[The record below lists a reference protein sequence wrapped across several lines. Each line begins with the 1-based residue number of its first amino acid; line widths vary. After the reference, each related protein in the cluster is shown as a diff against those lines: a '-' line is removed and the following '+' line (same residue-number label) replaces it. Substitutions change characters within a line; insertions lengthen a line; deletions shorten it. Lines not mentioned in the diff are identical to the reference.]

1 MTIQALDPRPLAP
14 RTLAD
19 VLWPAADQAGVG
31 ALLRNAMLVLVGSIF
46 VAATAQVQVPFYPVP
61 FTGQTFGVL
70 VVGLALG
77 WRLGGLS
84 LALYA
89 LEGAIGLPVFAGF
102 KGGMAILSGPTGGYI
117 AGFIFAAAVV
127 GALAEKGWSRSI
139 LLTLAAMVIGNIV
152 IYACGVAWLGNWYAT
167 LGAKFIPAGATAF
180 QAAIANGLV
189 PFLLGDAA
197 KIVLAALALPG
208 AWKVVR
214 AMRGAF

>member
-1 MTIQALDPRPLAP
+1 MTVDALDPRALAP
-14 RTLAD
+14 RTLAE
-19 VLWPAADQAGVG
+19 VFWPAADQTGAGS
-31 ALLRNAMLVLVGSIF
+31 LLRSAMLVLVGSIF
-46 VAATAQVQVPFYPVP
+46 VAATAQIQVPFYPVP

-102 KGGMAILSGPTGGYI
+102 KGGWAILMGPTGGYI
-117 AGFIFAAAVV
+117 VGFVFAAAIA
-127 GALAEKGWSRSI
+127 GALAEKGWSRRV
-139 LLTLAAMVIGNIV
+139 LLTVAAMVIGNLV
-152 IYACGVAWLGNWYAT
+152 IYACGVAWLTNWYAT
-167 LGAKFIPAGATAF
+167 LGTKFIPAGMTAYE
-180 QAAIANGLV
+180 AGIANGLV

-197 KIVLAALALPG
+197 KIIAAALVLPG

>member
-1 MTIQALDPRPLAP
+1 MTTQALAP

-19 VLWPAADQAGVG
+19 VFWPAADQAG
-31 ALLRNAMLVLVGSIF
+31 AAASLLRNAMLVLVGSIF
-46 VAATAQVQVPFYPVP
+46 VAATAQVQIPFYPVP

-70 VVGLALG
+70 VVGMALG

-89 LEGAIGLPVFAGF
+89 VEGAIGLPGFAGF

-127 GALAEKGWSRSI
+127 GALAGKGWSRSI

-152 IYACGVAWLGNWYAT
+152 IYACGVAWLSNWYAT
-167 LGAKFIPAGATAF
+167 LGAKFIPAGATAYE
-180 QAAIANGLV
+180 AAIANGLV
-189 PFLLGDAA
+189 PFLIGDVA
-197 KIVLAALALPG
+197 KIVAAALVLPG

-214 AMRGAF
+214 AMRGAI

>member
-1 MTIQALDPRPLAP
+1 MTTQALAP

-19 VLWPAADQAGVG
+19 VFWPAADQAG
-31 ALLRNAMLVLVGSIF
+31 AAASLLRNAMLVLVGSIF
-46 VAATAQVQVPFYPVP
+46 VAATAQVQIPFYPVP

-70 VVGLALG
+70 VVGMALG

-89 LEGAIGLPVFAGF
+89 VEGAIGLPVFAGF

-127 GALAEKGWSRSI
+127 GALAGKGWSRSI

-152 IYACGVAWLGNWYAT
+152 IYACGVAWLSNWYAT
-167 LGAKFIPAGATAF
+167 LGAKFIPAGATAYE
-180 QAAIANGLV
+180 AAIANGLV
-189 PFLLGDAA
+189 PFLIGDVA
-197 KIVLAALALPG
+197 KIVAAALVLPG

-214 AMRGAF
+214 AMRGAI

>member
-1 MTIQALDPRPLAP
+1 MTFQTLDPRPMTA

-19 VLWPAADQAGVG
+19 VLWPAADQGGAGV
-31 ALLRNAMLVLVGSIF
+31 LLRNAMLVLVGSIF
-46 VAATAQVQVPFYPVP
+46 VAASAQVQVPWYPVP
-61 FTGQTFGVL
+61 FTGQTFGAL

-77 WRLGGLS
+77 WRLGALS
-84 LALYA
+84 LALYW

-102 KGGMAILSGPTGGYI
+102 KGGMAIVSGPTGGYI
-117 AGFIFAAAVV
+117 AGFVLAAGVV
-127 GALAEKGWSRSI
+127 GFLAEKGWTRNV
-139 LLTLAAMVIGNIV
+139 LLTLAAMVIGNIA
-152 IYACGVAWLGNWYAT
+152 IYACGVTWLANWYAT

-180 QAAIANGLV
+180 EAAIANGLV

-197 KIVLAALALPG
+197 KIVLAALALPA

>member
-1 MTIQALDPRPLAP
+1 MTIQTLDPRPRTA

-19 VLWPAADQAGVG
+19 VLWPAADQAGAG
-31 ALLRNAMLVLVGSIF
+31 ALLRNALLVLVGSIF
-46 VAATAQVQVPFYPVP
+46 VAASAQVQVPWYPVP

-70 VVGLALG
+70 VVGMALG

-102 KGGMAILSGPTGGYI
+102 KGGAAILSGPTGGYI
-117 AGFIFAAAVV
+117 VGFIFAAGAV
-127 GALAEKGWSRSI
+127 GLLAEKGWSRHV
-139 LLTLAAMVIGNIV
+139 LMTVAAMVIGNLV
-152 IYACGVAWLGNWYAT
+152 IYAFGVAWLTNWYAT

-180 QAAIANGLV
+180 EAAIANGLV

-197 KIVLAALALPG
+197 KIVLAALVLPG

-214 AMRGAF
+214 AMRGGM